1 MRTGS
6 QCRDSVYVWLLSLAS
21 NLAPTDAWPGRGRA
35 RHRPRA
41 APKFGGKV
49 TRYGDTG
56 QKWIEYLHNDNL
68 QTNSHIYDLDKLI
81 ALFYVN
87 IFNPFLSKAYVLQN
101 IKCFSVPVM
110 RCVRTISGLKRY
122 IEPSKTHIGLTDT
135 LSYN

>member
-21 NLAPTDAWPGRGRA
+21 NQALTSPNRRLAGPALDHVR
-35 RHRPRA
+35 RPNLA
-41 APKFGGKV
+41 GKF

-87 IFNPFLSKAYVLQN
+87 IFNPFLSKAYILKHN
-101 IKCFSVPVM
+101 KCFSVSVM
-110 RCVRTISGLKRY
+110 RFAQIFRAFQGR
-122 IEPSKTHIGLTDT
+122 
-135 LSYN
+135 